1 MQKLYIPLGSEQLDF
16 CCACYILIKTDSVVV
31 VGATTTPHQWES
43 DAYQGSDMPY
53 KTHKITLDPT
63 FKQMRWFRSQCGYAR
78 FAYNQALSDF
88 KSGLDQDNF
97 QSWRTLNV
105 NFNKKK
111 RRYDWTR
118 SQDQRAAVYA
128 IKNLGQGIA
137 NWVSKRA
144 KFPRFKKRGI
154 RDSFTTDE
162 QSVRVE
168 GKKIK
173 LPKIGWVKMRQELR
187 FVGKI
192 IRVTISRTA
201 HRWFVSITVETE
213 DTEAVDTS
221 THPVVG
227 IDVGINTLATLSDG
241 TKYDNP
247 RPLKR
252 YEQKLK
258 REQRKLSRKVRKSKN
273 WFKQK
278 WKVTRIHYR
287 IACIRNDAHHKA
299 TTEIVN
305 NASAIGVET
314 LKITNMLRN
323 KKLAKALSDSALGGF
338 LSKLKTKA
346 EARGIP
352 VEEAD
357 RFYASS
363 KTCSKCGHKKKDLK
377 LLERTYHCSQ
387 CGTSIDRDV
396 NAAINLKPTTVG

>member
-1 MQKLYIPLGSEQLDF
+1 
-16 CCACYILIKTDSVVV
+16 
-31 VGATTTPHQWES
+31 
-43 DAYQGSDMPY
+43 MPY
-53 KTHKITLDPT
+53 KTHKIALVPT
-63 FKQMRWFRSQCGYAR
+63 FKQKRWFSSQCGYAR
-78 FAYNQALSDF
+78 FAYNQALADF

-105 NFNKKK
+105 NFNKRKK
-111 RRYDWTR
+111 GYDWTG
-118 SQDQRAAVYA
+118 SQDQRAALYA
-128 IKNLGQGIA
+128 IKHLGQAIA

-144 KFPRFKKRGI
+144 KFPRFKKRGV
-154 RDSFTTDE
+154 RDAFTTDE

-173 LPKIGWVKMRQELR
+173 LPKIGWVKMRQALR

-192 IRVTISRTA
+192 IKVTISRIA
-201 HRWFVSITVETE
+201 HRWFVSITVDTE
-213 DTEAVDTS
+213 DTQAVDTS
-221 THPVVG
+221 THPVIG
-227 IDVGINTLATLSDG
+227 IDVGINTLATLSNG

-252 YEQKLK
+252 YERKL
-258 REQRKLSRKVRKSKN
+258 RRAQRKLSRKVRKSKN

-278 WKVTRIHYR
+278 QVIARIHYR

-305 NASAIGVET
+305 NASAIGIET
-314 LKITNMLRN
+314 LKVTNMLKN

-346 EARGIP
+346 EALGIP
-352 VEEAD
+352 VIEAAQ
-357 RFYASS
+357 FYASS
-363 KTCSKCGHKKKDLK
+363 KTCSNCDHKKKE
-377 LLERTYHCSQ
+377 LLLSERTFHCSE
-387 CGTSIDRDV
+387 CGLEIDRDV